1 MDCLL
6 LVGNKILGVKI
17 IPFVRYQALALLGL
31 LSAANAQDYAY
42 EKAPFNYWS
51 RELDNPITRLQK
63 RLDEGKVV
71 LPLGDEKALMAAL
84 LKELEVSPE
93 SQVVVFSKTSLQR
106 DRISRQHPRSIFF
119 NEQTYVGTV
128 PGGLFELTTME
139 KELGP
144 IFYHLDANRPDR
156 KVPRFDRTE
165 NCMSC
170 HGGGTTDYLP
180 GFVVRSVFPDEVGE
194 PLYQAGTSL
203 IDQNSPLNNRWGG
216 WFVTGNTGNLSHRGN
231 ATATM
236 LEGNAQLHSDGV
248 FNQTNLDK
256 FFDTKR
262 YLRSSSDVVSLLVL
276 EHQAGMHNR
285 ITKAS
290 YDVRGAIERRMDL
303 LTELGEKPENGLSG
317 SALSVAKS
325 HVEKVLQFLLFAG
338 EAALPEGGVQGSRAT
353 VDAFLERRIA
363 TKDGRSL
370 RDLQLLNRI
379 FKYRCSYLIYAEE
392 WDSLPAPFLEMV
404 YQRLFDILTSKE
416 PVKGYEHLVASER
429 QSILEILRET
439 KKGLPAYWMKDA
451 KS

>member
-1 MDCLL
+1 
-6 LVGNKILGVKI
+6 VKI
-17 IPFVRYQALALLGL
+17 IPFIKNPLLALFAL
-31 LSAANAQDYAY
+31 LTAAAAQDYAY

-51 RELDNPITRLQK
+51 RELDNPVTRLQA
-63 RLDEGKVV
+63 RLDSGKVV
-71 LPLGDEKALMAAL
+71 LPLGDEKATLAML

-106 DRISRQHPRSIFF
+106 DRISRQHPRAIFF

-144 IFYHLDANRPDR
+144 IFYALDPNRPDR
-156 KVPRFDRTE
+156 KVPRFDRNE

-203 IDQNSPLNNRWGG
+203 IDQNSPLTNRWGG
-216 WFVTGNTGNLSHRGN
+216 WFVTGNTGNLTHRGN

-236 LEGNAQLHSDGV
+236 LEGNAVLHSDGV
-248 FNQTNLDK
+248 YNQTTLDK
-256 FFDTKR
+256 FFETKR
-262 YLRSSSDVVSLLVL
+262 YLRPTSDVISLLIL

-285 ITKAS
+285 ITKAT

-303 LTELGEKPENGLSG
+303 LTELGEKPGPGLTG

-338 EAALPEGGVQGSRAT
+338 EAALPEGGVEGSRAT
-353 VDAFLERRIA
+353 VDAFHERRIA

-370 RDLQLLNRI
+370 RDLQLLNRV
-379 FKYRCSYLIYAEE
+379 FKYRCSYLIYAPE
-392 WDSLPAPFLEMV
+392 WDGLPAPFLEMI
-404 YQRLFDILTSKE
+404 YQRLYEILTSKE
-416 PVKGYEHLVASER
+416 PIKGYEHLVTSER
-429 QSILEILRET
+429 RNILEILRET
-439 KKGLPAYWMKDA
+439 KPGLPDYFMKDPKA
-451 KS
+451 